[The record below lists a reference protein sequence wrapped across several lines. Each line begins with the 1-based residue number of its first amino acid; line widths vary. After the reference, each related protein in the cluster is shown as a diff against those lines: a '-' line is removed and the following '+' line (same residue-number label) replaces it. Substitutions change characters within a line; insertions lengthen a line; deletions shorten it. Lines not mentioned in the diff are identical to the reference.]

1 MSQPEVENHT
11 PHPSPE
17 WSPTIRVVVGVFAVV
32 LLALAAYAFRV
43 VFVPLIL
50 GTIIAYVLT
59 PAVRLVKR
67 LTRLGNGLATAVV
80 YLVLL
85 AVIIPSAMLL
95 IPVLVDQVVA
105 LQRQIIAVVRDL
117 SAMGAHNIQIF
128 GFELAVG
135 DLLDEVSTALLTFV
149 RSTAARLVNLVFSA
163 ARIGVLTIFTFVI
176 AFYLTRD
183 SEKAIATIR
192 GLVPPAYRGDAMR
205 LLSEIDGVWSAF
217 LRGQVLLAVIV
228 TGILTTVSALL
239 GLPQP
244 LLLGVW
250 GGLLEFLPSIGNM
263 IWGATAILLAILEG
277 STYLT
282 VPPAVFVLLVIAA
295 YVAFSQIDI
304 NVLIPTVIGGQV
316 RLHPMIVLVGVII
329 GLSVGGVLGVALAAP
344 TIASLRV
351 IGRYIYA
358 KLFGLEPFPMVGA
371 PAAPVEEREA
381 EAQRRAAE
389 LASRRLQVR
398 VRRRP
403 VRKPPRSGPSAN
415 SG

>member
-1 MSQPEVENHT
+1 
-11 PHPSPE
+11 
-17 WSPTIRVVVGVFAVV
+17 VVGVFAVV

-80 YLVLL
+80 YLLLL
-85 AVIIPSAMLL
+85 AVIIPAVVLL
-95 IPVLVDQVVA
+95 TPVFIEQLVA
-105 LQRQIIAVVRDL
+105 LQRQVIALIRDL
-117 SAMGAHNIQIF
+117 NAMGAHNIQIF

-135 DLLDEVSTALLTFV
+135 DLVSEVSTVLLNAV
-149 RSTAARLVNLVFSA
+149 RSAAAGLVGAVFNAARAGLLAV
-163 ARIGVLTIFTFVI
+163 FTFVI

-183 SEKAIATIR
+183 SEKVVAAIK
-192 GLVPPAYRGDAMR
+192 GLVPPAYRNDAAR
-205 LLSEIDGVWSAF
+205 LLGEIDAVWSAF
-217 LRGQVLLAVIV
+217 LRGQVLLSLLV
-228 TGILTTVSALL
+228 TAILTVVSALL
-239 GLPQP
+239 GLPEP

-277 STYLT
+277 STYLA

-295 YVAFSQIDI
+295 YAAFSQIDI

-389 LASRRLQVR
+389 LASRRAQVR

-403 VRKPPRSGPSAN
+403 VRKPPQSGPSAN